1 MRKRA
6 KMRLAV
12 LGGMIAGAVAGCWLL
27 DMLEAAAN
35 WMLVHWMGLDL
46 GRAARRAPAMS
57 GLLLCGLFG
66 VGLYLYCRWDENR
79 QYVRQARRA
88 PSGTERSTAAMPAWK
103 SRTTDRKKRRVG
115 DTDMIRMKSRRS
127 VKAMLASVWKQKKL
141 TEWKFY
147 SWPFGALQGWCGSL

>member
-46 GRAARRAPAMS
+46 GRAA
-57 GLLLCGLFG
+57 
-66 VGLYLYCRWDENR
+66 
-79 QYVRQARRA
+79 ARPR
-88 PSGTERSTAAMPAWK
+88 P
-103 SRTTDRKKRRVG
+103 
-115 DTDMIRMKSRRS
+115 
-127 VKAMLASVWKQKKL
+127 
-141 TEWKFY
+141 
-147 SWPFGALQGWCGSL
+147 

>member
-46 GRAARRAPAMS
+46 GRAAARAPAMS

-66 VGLYLYCRWDENR
+66 TASMYGRPGG
-79 QYVRQARRA
+79 A
-88 PSGTERSTAAMPAWK
+88 SGTERSTAAMPAWK
-103 SRTTDRKKRRVG
+103 SRTTGPIKKTRRRYRY
-115 DTDMIRMKSRRS
+115 DS
-127 VKAMLASVWKQKKL
+127 
-141 TEWKFY
+141 Y
-147 SWPFGALQGWCGSL
+147 

>member
-46 GRAARRAPAMS
+46 GRAAARAPAMS

-79 QYVRQARRA
+79 QYVRQ
-88 PSGTERSTAAMPAWK
+88 ERSTAAMPAWK
-103 SRTTDRKKRRVG
+103 SRTTGPIKKTRRRYRY
-115 DTDMIRMKSRRS
+115 DS
-127 VKAMLASVWKQKKL
+127 
-141 TEWKFY
+141 Y
-147 SWPFGALQGWCGSL
+147 

>member
-46 GRAARRAPAMS
+46 AGQPPGPGHERAAALWVVWRRAVLILPLGREPPVCTAGPAAPAVRKGQPQPCPHGRA
-57 GLLLCGLFG
+57 GLL
-66 VGLYLYCRWDENR
+66 
-79 QYVRQARRA
+79 
-88 PSGTERSTAAMPAWK
+88 
-103 SRTTDRKKRRVG
+103 DR
-115 DTDMIRMKSRRS
+115 
-127 VKAMLASVWKQKKL
+127 
-141 TEWKFY
+141 
-147 SWPFGALQGWCGSL
+147 

>member
-46 GRAARRAPAMS
+46 GRAAARAPAMS

-79 QYVRQARRA
+79 QYVRQARRRQRY
-88 PSGTERSTAAMPAWK
+88 GKVNRSHARMEEPDYWTN
-103 SRTTDRKKRRVG
+103 KK
-115 DTDMIRMKSRRS
+115 D
-127 VKAMLASVWKQKKL
+127 A
-141 TEWKFY
+141 
-147 SWPFGALQGWCGSL
+147 